1 MLDSSNQPLYGY
13 AQDITVYESPQFYYI
28 LGRVEILSY
37 QSSYVHDASRWKILK
52 IEKGCGASLKV
63 TEDQL
68 LYTKQ
73 ELDSTIALL
82 HSLNKGSLK
91 LIQGPCPAL
100 LGVFASSSG
109 CHYLLLATKVRCKGC
124 IQGCEIFGVDG
135 TTLLP
140 LESNGYDTLQQD
152 REDRKLL
159 SLLNLTSDFYFSF
172 SFDTWSTVQSS
183 AVGRVCDDGDVE
195 GPFDS
200 DRVWNVHFTKS
211 LRDALGNDACMW
223 AVPLVQ
229 GSWQQETVVLCGQR
243 FNVTLI
249 GRRSRKFAGTRYLKR
264 GISTDGYVA
273 NDVEVE
279 QVVEVSGRGDIA
291 SFVQRRGSVPVFWNQ
306 MPSLKGFRRGG
317 IQLLNFLDPFA
328 RATYIHFHM
337 LKAKYGDPIICLNL
351 CQTGPGDSGS
361 VMNKEQILSEAYGEV
376 VQTINHSERAGG
388 KIELQN
394 YDLRE
399 ELKQKGSNMLKSLQ
413 AVQNPMLKKI
423 GIFVA
428 SKYVNTIQHG
438 IVRTNCVDCVDRT
451 NVAQF
456 SLGLLALGEQLHA
469 LGIAP
474 ADKLEIRS
482 SLSGVLMG
490 MYEKMGNKLGQQ
502 YVSSSMQQ
510 GFFGKWRGHWSATR
524 QSKYFITS
532 LRRFYSSTVTDEE
545 KQRAI
550 DYFLGQAG
558 LGKSPSS
565 LMDVLEEEES
575 AFPPSIPQ
583 SPSSS
588 IDTSTE
594 MLEDDTDM
602 GINMAGELEDA
613 FEPISS
619 IESLQRSSS
628 DPPGENREGW
638 RSLFTKSDRLHNTK
652 KKGSEHL
659 ESLSDVMKGV
669 KNVKITA
676 TISEPAPSTFMWL
689 ASPRRTTSKS
699 SMGSDTGAQ
708 SPTKKV
714 EVKTKTTSEI
724 SHRREIVDSLWN
736 TYMTSDSTPA
746 LHFNFESTKTKNASL
761 WSNDTQR
768 AFRDH
773 LNTSIDNSV
782 SPKVIQL
789 ETSLPMH
796 HATSCH
802 NDSNFGQL
810 LLLHP
815 GFETNQ
821 LFGPE
826 TKFCV

>member
-13 AQDITVYESPQFYYI
+13 AQDITVYESPQFYYV

-37 QSSYVHDASRWKILK
+37 QSSYVHDGSRWKILK

-63 TEDQL
+63 AEDQL

-82 HSLNKGSLK
+82 HTLNKGSLK
-91 LIQGPCPAL
+91 CIQGPCPAL
-100 LGVFASSSG
+100 LGIFASSSG
-109 CHYLLLATKVRCKGC
+109 CHYLLLATKVRSKGC
-124 IQGCEIFGVDG
+124 IQGCEIYGVDG

-183 AVGRVCDDGDVE
+183 ALGQACGARDVD
-195 GPFDS
+195 GPFDC
-200 DRVWNVHFTKS
+200 DRVWNAHFTKS
-211 LRDALGNDACMW
+211 LRDALGNDACIW

-264 GISTDGYVA
+264 GISTDGFVA

-279 QVVEVSGRGDIA
+279 QVVEVAGRGDIA

-306 MPSLKGFRRGG
+306 MPSLKGFRRAG
-317 IQLLNFLDPFA
+317 IRLLNFLDPFA
-328 RATYIHFHM
+328 RATHIHFHM

-351 CQTGPGDSGS
+351 CQTGSSDSGN
-361 VMNKEQILSEAYGEV
+361 VVNKEHVLSEAYEEV
-376 VQTINHSERAGG
+376 VQTINHGERAGG

-413 AVQNPMLKKI
+413 AVQNPMLKKT

-550 DYFLGQAG
+550 DYFLGQPG

-565 LMDVLEEEES
+565 LMDVQEEES
-575 AFPPSIPQ
+575 AFPPS

-588 IDTSTE
+588 IDTATE
-594 MLEDDTDM
+594 MLEEDNDI
-602 GINMAGELEDA
+602 GIDMAGELEHA

-619 IESLQRSSS
+619 IESLQRSSA
-628 DPPGENREGW
+628 DPPSETREGW
-638 RSLFTKSDRLHNTK
+638 RSLFTKADRIHNTK
-652 KKGSEHL
+652 KKSSEHL

-699 SMGSDTGAQ
+699 SMGSDAGTQ
-708 SPTKKV
+708 SSPKKRDLRI
-714 EVKTKTTSEI
+714 KTI
-724 SHRREIVDSLWN
+724 ADGGRRRESVDSLWN
-736 TYMTSDSTPA
+736 TYMTPGSSPA
-746 LHFNFESTKTKNASL
+746 SHINFESTKTKNASL

-768 AFRDH
+768 AFQDH
-773 LNTSIDNSV
+773 MNTSIGNDV
-782 SPKVIQL
+782 TPKVIQL

-796 HATSCH
+796 HANSWH
-802 NDSNFGQL
+802 DDSNFGQL
-810 LLLHP
+810 LLNP